1 MYIYCKKVISDHSI
15 KIKLAK
21 KMLKNFFKR
30 KIVMYGIFIVVFS
43 IAIYI
48 LRNIIFVFLFS
59 IIDKVLSFFS
69 NLVPDS
75 AFLSDIATFE
85 GILIGVTIPISLQ
98 VVSWTFDRY
107 KDKEIAQFFIKE
119 TLYKI
124 QFAMVG
130 TKK

>member
-1 MYIYCKKVISDHSI
+1 
-15 KIKLAK
+15 
-21 KMLKNFFKR
+21 MLRNFSKG

-59 IIDKVLSFFS
+59 IINIVLFFFS
-69 NLVPDS
+69 NLVPKSD
-75 AFLSDIATFE
+75 FLSDIATFE